1 MVLQGLLVIIRLEST
16 VKKIRRMRKQNK
28 DFFNEHLMFTYRCIE
43 NLKFIFF
50 VLGINQKLYN
60 PQQITCLWKVK

>member
-1 MVLQGLLVIIRLEST
+1 
-16 VKKIRRMRKQNK
+16 MRKQNK